1 MAVPS
6 VWIWCSMVSHHQLR
20 STRWRPASSTRFPV
34 TYRRLMDRSPSSPCI
49 SVWRPSM
56 PGTASNGLW
65 HGVGM
70 EFHLGLHGFAA
81 LRGLS
86 LIQLVHMINAEF
98 IPAETQ
104 IRFSPVLPEIPAAA
118 ESGPADAVED
128 TAVLPH
134 PENSAKSMVSARR
147 TDIIVRFITDSPF

>member
-1 MAVPS
+1 MDLVFDGLAPSTEIHQMAPRFIHPLSGNIQAVDGQVPFLS
-6 VWIWCSMVSHHQLR
+6 VYFGVAPLH
-20 STRWRPASSTRFPV
+20 
-34 TYRRLMDRSPSSPCI
+34 
-49 SVWRPSM
+49 
-56 PGTASNGLW
+56 ASNGLW